1 MTDWGLFLGKGEGF
15 FYEGSSPT
23 LILLHIIN
31 NIPSSL
37 III

>member
-1 MTDWGLFLGKGEGF
+1 MIDWGLFLEKGEGF
-15 FYEGSSPT
+15 LYEGSSPT
-23 LILLHIIN
+23 LIFLHIIN